1 MGRKM
6 TTAQRPDEK
15 SNAAN
20 GVVSVLRVYG
30 QWIVVTVMVAVV
42 LFASAG
48 RVDLPMFWVYLA
60 AHSGAQLAMTLL
72 VFRRDHD
79 LLEERQN
86 PGENAE
92 MWDRPLLRVYTLL
105 TLSLFVTAGLDVGR
119 FHWSDTV
126 ALRGQVAAL
135 VGFVLSF
142 AFSIWA
148 MAVNSFYSRVVRIQG
163 DRGQVVVTDGPYR
176 FVRHPSYIGSILAW
190 ACAALALG
198 SWLALVPVA
207 LIATTLTVR
216 TALEDRTLQDRL
228 GGYRDYAQRVRYRLL
243 PGIW

>member
-1 MGRKM
+1 M
-6 TTAQRPDEK
+6 
-15 SNAAN
+15 
-20 GVVSVLRVYG
+20 SVLRVYG

-42 LFASAG
+42 MFVSAG

-60 AHSGAQLAMTLL
+60 AHSGSQLAMALL

-92 MWDRPLLRVYTLL
+92 KWDKPLLRFYTLL

-119 FHWSDTV
+119 FHWSQPV
-126 ALRGQVAAL
+126 PLWGQVTAMI
-135 VGFVLSF
+135 GFVLSF
-142 AFSIWA
+142 AFTIWA

-176 FVRHPSYIGSILAW
+176 FVRHPSYTGSIFAW

-198 SWLALVPVA
+198 SSFALVPVA
-207 LIATTLTVR
+207 LIAVTLTVR
-216 TALEDRTLQDRL
+216 TALEDRTLQDGL
-228 GGYRDYAQRVRYRLL
+228 SGYRDYAQRVRYRLL